1 MPYAWFMSI
10 AVEMMIEPSADALIE
25 KMGRRLKTKARSK
38 VIDRAVDLIRQDFHI
53 SEVQAWFSEPR
64 FAARSR
70 TTMRISQQNA
80 DYLAALAKLTGRGRP
95 IVLLELVYFAT
106 VNLSREDLESLAA

>member
-1 MPYAWFMSI
+1 MTL
-10 AVEMMIEPSADALIE
+10 AVEMLIEPGADALI
-25 KMGRRLKTKARSK
+25 KDMGRRLKSKARSK
-38 VIDRAVDLIRQDFHI
+38 VIDRAVALIRQDFHI

-70 TTMRISQQNA
+70 TTVRISRENA

-95 IVLLELVYFAT
+95 VVLLELVYFAA
-106 VNLSREDLESLAA
+106 VNLTREDLESLAA